1 MSLFFE
7 SIKILDG
14 KIYNLKYHNQRVK
27 KTLHD
32 IYHVDK
38 DIELDDFIKAPTK
51 GLYKCKV
58 VYSKTLQNIS
68 YSTYHPKEF
77 KSFKLIN
84 SNIEYNYKSVNRDQ
98 IDNLFAKRENCDDI
112 IIIQDNLIK
121 DTSIANIALFDGLK
135 WFTPKTP
142 LLKGTQRD
150 KLLEEKIVF
159 EKDLK
164 LKDLEKSTKFAI
176 INAMIGFKQ
185 IKNFKIE

>member
-38 DIELDDFIKAPTK
+38 DIELDDFIKAPKK

-142 LLKGTQRD
+142 LLKGTQRA

>member
-38 DIELDDFIKAPTK
+38 DIELKDFINAPK
-51 GLYKCKV
+51 RGLYKCKV

-68 YSTYHPKEF
+68 YSIYHPKEL

-142 LLKGTQRD
+142 LLKGTQRA